1 MTSTHQ
7 TDQPETSMKSNAW
20 QWIYQV
26 LIWPKRTFQAIAANG
41 RRSWL
46 IAMAC
51 LSLVAILL
59 SLVGGPARLRQV
71 QMNQGELPEDFQYWS
86 EAQQNQYF
94 SGQQAVQKPLFIYI
108 LPLVASLTK
117 LWIGWFIFGSIL
129 HLLMTFK
136 GSRHPQEFYLNLVAW
151 ASMPFLLRGLV
162 QIVHILITK
171 NAITEPGLSGFLGDA
186 DGRLLDYARVLL
198 LMVDIYAIWFLALIF
213 IGSAPI
219 SGLKPSKARWAVLW
233 SSLIY
238 IILASLPAFLMDQL
252 SNIGTIQPFIMF

>member
-7 TDQPETSMKSNAW
+7 TDRPETKEKNNTW
-20 QWIYQV
+20 RWLYQV
-26 LIWPKRTFQAIAANG
+26 LIWPKRTFQAIAENG
-41 RRSWL
+41 KGAWL
-46 IAMAC
+46 IAMASI
-51 LSLVAILL
+51 SLVVIIL
-59 SLVGGPARLRQV
+59 SLVGGPARLRQI
-71 QMNQGELPEDFQYWS
+71 QMNQGELPQDFQYWS
-86 EAQQNQYF
+86 EDQQNQYF

-108 LPLVASLTK
+108 LPLVSSLIK

-136 GSRHPQEFYLNLVAW
+136 GSRHPQEYYLNLVAW

-162 QIVHILITK
+162 QITHILITK

-186 DGRLLDYARVLL
+186 EGRLMDYVRVLL
-198 LMVDIYAIWFLALIF
+198 SLVDIYGIWFLALIL

-219 SGLKPSKARWAVLW
+219 SGLKPVKAHWAVVW

-238 IILASLPAFLMDQL
+238 IILASLPAFLIDQL
-252 SNIGTIQPFIMF
+252 SKIGTIQPFIMF